1 MDTQK
6 EQAVVLMNEPPQGKA
21 KSAADDYFDAVNSA
35 WLDDEF
41 LASNSDSSDI
51 EEIDWQK
58 ESLAK
63 LALLKE
69 EKTALF
75 YAKDSAQ
82 KTQINARIAWLE
94 KIRAAIAAQDKES
107 YRTLESSSP
116 YNE

>member
-1 MDTQK
+1 M
-6 EQAVVLMNEPPQGKA
+6 
-21 KSAADDYFDAVNSA
+21 
-35 WLDDEF
+35 
-41 LASNSDSSDI
+41 
-51 EEIDWQK
+51 
-58 ESLAK
+58 
-63 LALLKE
+63 LKE